1 MVSVPAPKVI
11 LSNAA
16 VQLPFGHPA
25 ACGEGLDGG
34 EVITVNDKV
43 PFLGSSMSTLPDV
56 AAGVAGFCPAAWF
69 PPGFVHVVVPVAFGK
84 LSVTIT
90 SPFPRPATDPVAVAV
105 NPLSTT
111 VGPFL

>member
-1 MVSVPAPKVI
+1 MVSVPEPKVI

-16 VQLPFGHPA
+16 VQLPLGHPA
-25 ACGEGLDGG
+25 ACGVGLGGG
-34 EVITVNDKV
+34 EVVTVNDNV
-43 PFLGSSMSTLPDV
+43 PFLGLSTNTLPDV
-56 AAGVAGFCPAAWF
+56 AASVAGFCPAAWL
-69 PPGFVHVVVPVAFGK
+69 PPGFVHTVVPVASGK

>member
-1 MVSVPAPKVI
+1 MVPAPKVI

-25 ACGEGLDGG
+25 ACGVGLAGG
-34 EVITVNDKV
+34 EVVTVNDRF
-43 PFLGSSMSTLPDV
+43 PFFGSSMSTLPEE

-69 PPGFVHVVVPVAFGK
+69 PPGFVQTVVPVAFGK

-90 SPFPRPATDPVAVAV
+90 SPFPRPVTDPVAVAV

-111 VGPFL
+111 DGPFL